1 VTDQPDPYA
10 PPPAG
15 GSPPSQPPYAQPAY
29 GEPAWG
35 GPPAGSGDYASWGR
49 RLGGYLLDVL
59 IMLPFYVVIGIGAG
73 LGSGAGNALRVIGYL
88 GAIGFVVWNQII
100 RQGRSGQSLGKEWVG
115 IRLLRESDGQPIGP
129 GMTFVRAIAHII
141 DAIPCYLGFL
151 WPLWDKKRQ
160 TFADKIC
167 GTVVVR

>member
-15 GSPPSQPPYAQPAY
+15 GSPPNPPPYAQPAY
-29 GEPAWG
+29 GDPAWG
-35 GPPAGSGDYASWGR
+35 GPPSEPGDYASWGR
-49 RLGGYLLDVL
+49 RAGGYLLDLL
-59 IMLPFYVVIGIGAG
+59 ILLPFYLVLAIGAG
-73 LGSGAGNALRVIGYL
+73 LGNGAGDALRVIGYL
-88 GAIGFVVWNQII
+88 ALIGFSIWNQII
-100 RQGRSGQSLGKEWVG
+100 RQGRTGQSLGKEWVG
-115 IRLLRESDGQPIGP
+115 IRLLRESNGQPLGP
-129 GMTFVRAIAHII
+129 GMTFVRAIAHIV
-141 DAIPCYLGFL
+141 DAIPCYIGFL